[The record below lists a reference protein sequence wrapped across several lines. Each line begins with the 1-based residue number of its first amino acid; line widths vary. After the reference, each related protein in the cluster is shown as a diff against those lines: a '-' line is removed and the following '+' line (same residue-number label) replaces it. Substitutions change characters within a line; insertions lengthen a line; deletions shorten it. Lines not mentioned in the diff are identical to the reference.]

1 MTSTHSSQK
10 EARHDLRKLLTWTGD
25 RMDLAIPDGV
35 LPAFLIEAYNRIA
48 GGGPIQIDTLCTPER
63 SDRLQVLED
72 EQYAGIELI
81 WLILGLI
88 HHRCNRRTEALR
100 WYRKVAART
109 AHPLVY
115 QEMAD
120 VSQGLHQYS
129 QALEYR
135 RQALA
140 LAPDCLP
147 IRRQCVI
154 DLALTG
160 RVTEAVEDMES
171 LLRHETVTPLFH
183 TSYLWYLH
191 LLPDIDQARLFEAH
205 KAWGA
210 RHAPVQK
217 TTEREGLNL
226 DPDRPLR
233 VGYLS
238 ADFRQHSALYLI
250 ESILD
255 GGMGD
260 SFEILGYGN
269 VAHPD
274 RATARLKGK
283 FGRYRD
289 IWGMSDQEVTAQIRR
304 DGIDILVAFA
314 GHTDG
319 HRLGVLAHRP
329 APIQVDYGGI
339 CSSGMVQMDYRITD
353 AIMDPPDIADCYV
366 ERSIVFPQGFQYYR
380 PPDVTPPVGPLP
392 ASSNGYVT
400 FGVFNNRLKMNGKV
414 FPLWHQILQQL
425 PDAKLVLKFPG
436 GSDEVLVEE
445 LIREMA
451 AAGIERDRVT
461 VYPLI
466 PFTDHLTL
474 YNSIDIALDT
484 YPFNG
489 CVTTQEGLWM
499 GVPVVTLS
507 GQRFTSHY
515 GHTLLKRLGL
525 EFFVSTSGEQYVAKA
540 VTLAR
545 QTESLARIRAGLR
558 TRMLNSP
565 MMDYAECARQLERTY
580 RQMWR
585 DYCRKKGRDQGQP
598 TP

>member
-1 MTSTHSSQK
+1 MVTLCSRK
-10 EARHDLRKLLTWTGD
+10 DERHDLSKLLTWRDD
-25 RMDLAIPDGV
+25 RMDLDIPDGV
-35 LPAFLIEAYNRIA
+35 LPPFWIEAYNRIA
-48 GGGPIQIDTLCTPER
+48 VGEPIHIDSLCTPER
-63 SDRLQVLED
+63 LDRLQKLE
-72 EQYAGIELI
+72 EEHYAGIELI

-100 WYRKVAART
+100 WYRKIAART

-129 QALEYR
+129 QVLQYR
-135 RQALA
+135 REALA

-160 RVTEAVEDMES
+160 HVTEAVATMES
-171 LLRHETVTPLFH
+171 LLRKETVDPLFH
-183 TSYLWYLH
+183 SSYLWYLH
-191 LLPDIDQARLFEAH
+191 LLPDTDQAQLFEAH
-205 KAWGA
+205 KAWGV

-217 TTEREGLNL
+217 TTEREGLDL

-250 ESILD
+250 EAILD
-255 GGMGD
+255 GGSGD
-260 SFEILGYGN
+260 PCEIVGYGN

-289 IWGMSDQEVTAQIRR
+289 IFEMSDQEVTGQIRR
-304 DGIDILVAFA
+304 DDIDILVAFA
-314 GHTDG
+314 GHTNG

-329 APIQVDYGGI
+329 APIQVDYGGV
-339 CSSGMVQMDYRITD
+339 CSSGMVQVDYRITD
-353 AIMDPPDIADCYV
+353 AIMDPPDIADYYV
-366 ERSIVFPQGFQYYR
+366 ERSIVLPQGCACYR

-392 ASSNGYVT
+392 ALSKGYVT
-400 FGVFNNRLKMNGKV
+400 FGVFNSRLKMNGKI
-414 FPLWHQILQQL
+414 FPLWHQILTQL
-425 PDAKLVLKFPG
+425 PDSKLVLKFPG

-445 LIREMA
+445 LMQEMA
-451 AAGIERDRVT
+451 LAGIDRRRVT

-466 PFTDHLTL
+466 PFADHMTL

-489 CVTTQEGLWM
+489 CITTQEGLWM

-515 GHTLLKRLGL
+515 GHTMLKRLGL
-525 EFFVSTSGEQYVAKA
+525 EFFVSTSKEQYVAKA
-540 VTLAR
+540 VALAR
-545 QTESLARIRAGLR
+545 QTESLARIRASLR

-565 MMDYAECARQLERTY
+565 MMDYAGYTRQLERAY

-585 DYCRKKGRDQGQP
+585 DYCRKKGQL